1 MTTTDDKLPLRVPLG
16 RLDELRTRPDAHLIA
31 YSLGKGIFDEV
42 TLTVYKS
49 RKALEAFCKDGSR
62 HHALV
67 KTPTKPNFMVNRNT
81 QRPAT

>member
-1 MTTTDDKLPLRVPLG
+1 MTTTADKLPRHVPLG

-49 RKALEAFCKDGSR
+49 RKALEAFCRDGSR

-67 KTPTKPNFMVNRNT
+67 KTPTKPNFIVNRNT
-81 QRPAT
+81 QRPA